1 MTISAKQEPKYQFD
15 EYMKFLFAYLE
26 TVDKVLER
34 SIEFLKDVFFYGKS
48 GRKVRQYRSK
58 PHLCLSK
65 NGLALRSHRI
75 SFQLQLNGK

>member
-34 SIEFLKDVFFYGKS
+34 SIEFLKDVIFS
-48 GRKVRQYRSK
+48 
-58 PHLCLSK
+58 
-65 NGLALRSHRI
+65 
-75 SFQLQLNGK
+75 